1 MSEAGFGETDL
12 ADYDS
17 EWSCS
22 DDSSGQGTSIPAFD
36 LDYGDMVTCTFTN
49 HRKPQLNVKKVFNP
63 STDTGLVDFTV
74 NGAQDTNGGAGFGH
88 NGETGFQN
96 VPLADNAVSEAGHG
110 ATDLATYDSTYDC
123 LNGEQ
128 SVLSG
133 EGTSLT
139 NLDLNYGDE
148 VTCTFTNNKRPLV
161 KVVKN
166 LEPEEDEGRFDL
178 LISGYDP
185 FTNGGAGFGDGGTTD
200 FQDVDP
206 GQVVVGEAGHG
217 ATKLS
222 SYFLSVDCGPKG
234 GSETDS
240 EYEFEVAYGDEVTCV
255 ITNERRP
262 SSIDV
267 TKTPSPSSKPEP
279 GGTFTYTVTVEN
291 TSDADEVTLNAASFV
306 ERVAKNTPVLET
318 SPVVAITDL
327 DCNGDAPEGRARQR
341 RRPARNTRHRR
352 A

>member
-1 MSEAGFGETDL
+1 M
-12 ADYDS
+12 
-17 EWSCS
+17 
-22 DDSSGQGTSIPAFD
+22 
-36 LDYGDMVTCTFTN
+36 
-49 HRKPQLNVKKVFNP
+49 
-63 STDTGLVDFTV
+63 
-74 NGAQDTNGGAGFGH
+74 
-88 NGETGFQN
+88 
-96 VPLADNAVSEAGHG
+96 
-110 ATDLATYDSTYDC
+110 
-123 LNGEQ
+123 
-128 SVLSG
+128 LSG

-240 EYEFEVAYGDEVTCV
+240 EYAFEVAYGDEVTCV

-262 SSIDV
+262 SSIYV

-327 DCNGDAPEGRARQR
+327 DCNGDAPEGEPDNGDGLPVTLAIDGPDSMITCTFTGENTGNAGDVFNDRITVTGKDEANRDVKAYAKATVNLTNV
-341 RRPARNTRHRR
+341 PASITIVKTATPTTVAEPGGDVMFTFTITNTSTVDSVTIDSLVDTIYGDL
-352 A
+352 AVKPNV